1 MAKFTSGKITSS
13 AIIYD
18 RGIPPVGNSFAIF
31 PTINFEILKRLRRFD
46 VKNKR
51 PTYSFFQK

>member
-1 MAKFTSGKITSS
+1 MGRFSSGKITSS

-18 RGIPPVGNSFAIF
+18 RGVPPIGNSFGIY

-46 VKNKR
+46 VRNKR